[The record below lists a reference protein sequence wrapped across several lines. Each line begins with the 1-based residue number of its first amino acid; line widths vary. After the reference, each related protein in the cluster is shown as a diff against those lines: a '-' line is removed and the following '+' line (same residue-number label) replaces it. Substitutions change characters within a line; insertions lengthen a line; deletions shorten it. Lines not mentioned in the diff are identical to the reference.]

1 MASSKNEMA
10 KERRQQW
17 KYLCDQINYFL
28 DLRMET
34 ILMLMTAK
42 IINIKNESIA
52 FRKEDVTKMI
62 GVPSKR

>member
-1 MASSKNEMA
+1 
-10 KERRQQW
+10 
-17 KYLCDQINYFL
+17 
-28 DLRMET
+28 MET